1 MSKRELLERLQA
13 WSREAL
19 FPSGAANPGERA
31 EAEFM
36 PDRMAAFFLK
46 PPRASFLIV
55 RGTLA
60 FFVFFLI
67 WASVTRLEEVTVGE
81 GKVIPSSQV
90 QVIQNLEG
98 GIVSKI
104 PVRVGDVVKRD
115 QVVLNIDPT
124 RFSSSLGETKAK
136 YYSLL
141 AKVARLTAEA
151 NGTPFIAPPELAKE
165 EPQILKEE
173 MSLYNTRQSELQATL
188 GMLRQQVE
196 QRQQELVEKR
206 ARAQQLTESY
216 RLVYHELE
224 LTRPMAKQQVISD
237 VELLRLER
245 QANDIRGEME
255 TTRLSIPR
263 LDASLQEANNKLEGA
278 QAKFRSDA
286 AVDLS
291 QTRAEFAGTTASSVA
306 MEDRLARTTIHS
318 PVNGIIKTIKVTTVG
333 GVIQPGMDV
342 MEIVPIEDNLLVEAK
357 VRPSDVGFLHP
368 GQTAQVKVTAYDY
381 SIYGGL
387 DATLETITADSIVND
402 KGESFYLVRVRTKSS
417 HFGAEEKP
425 LPIIPGMLTT
435 VHIRT
440 GNKSVLN
447 YLLKPIIKAR
457 SEALRER

>member
-1 MSKRELLERLQA
+1 MSKLPLRERLQA
-13 WSREAL
+13 WFKAAL
-19 FPSGAANPGERA
+19 FPSGAATNETRA

-36 PDRMAAFFLK
+36 PDRLAAFFLR

-60 FFVFFLI
+60 LFVVFLV
-67 WASVTRLEEVTVGE
+67 WAALADLEEVTVGE

-104 PVRVGDVVKRD
+104 PVKIGDVVKRD

-136 YYSLL
+136 YHALL
-141 AKVARLTAEA
+141 AKIARLTSEA
-151 NGTPFIAPPELAKE
+151 NGTGFIAPPELARENPEILQE
-165 EPQILKEE
+165 EL
-173 MSLYNTRQSELQATL
+173 SLYSKRQNELEATL
-188 GMLRQQVE
+188 GILRQQVQ
-196 QRQQELVEKR
+196 QRHQELVEKR
-206 ARAQQLTESY
+206 ARAQQLAESY
-216 RLVYHELE
+216 RLVSTELE

-245 QANDIRGEME
+245 QANDIRGEMDA
-255 TTRLSIPR
+255 TRLSIPR
-263 LDASLQEANNKLEGA
+263 LEASQQEANNKLEGA
-278 QAKFRSDA
+278 LAKFRSDA
-286 AVDLS
+286 AVELS
-291 QTRAEFAGTTASSVA
+291 QARAEFAGTTASSVA
-306 MEDRLARTTIHS
+306 MEDRLARTTVRS
-318 PVNGIIKTIKVTTVG
+318 PVAGVVKTIKITTVG
-333 GVIQPGMDV
+333 GVVQPGMDV

-368 GQTAQVKVTAYDY
+368 GQSAQVKVTAYDY

-387 DATLETITADSIVND
+387 DATVENITADSITND
-402 KGESFYLVRVRTKSS
+402 KGDSFYLVRVRTKSN
-417 HFGAEEKP
+417 HFGTIEKP
-425 LPIIPGMLTT
+425 FPIIPGMLTT

-440 GNKSVLN
+440 GKKSVLS
-447 YLLKPIIKAR
+447 YLMKPIIKAR